1 MSYPSAPLPDRPSG
15 PRRGPATPGARES
28 EYANLT
34 HRVREAGLLSPRP
47 GHYAVRITAA
57 VTVLAAAGAAFVLLG
72 DSWWQILLAAVLSV
86 VFGQVAF
93 VTHDIGHR
101 QVFTSKRAARR
112 AGILLGNLGVGLSY
126 GWWIG
131 KHTRHHANPNH
142 VSEDPDVSVG
152 GIAWSREQADA
163 RRGFLAR
170 TFTGW
175 QAYLFFPMLLLEGL
189 GLYASGV
196 RALWRGDVRARAVE
210 GVLLAVHTVACM
222 SALFLV
228 LSPGKA
234 LVFLAV
240 NQGLFGLYMGCSFAP
255 NHKGMPL
262 VEEKLDFVRK
272 QVLTSRNVDGG
283 WFVDRALGGLNYQI
297 EHHLFPT
304 MPMPNL
310 SRAQPLVQAFCEE
323 HGIRYHQTGLV
334 RSYGEALGHLHSVG
348 AGLRASRTPVPA
360 RVSRQTN

>member
-1 MSYPSAPLPDRPSG
+1 MSYPSTPMSDPRQSG
-15 PRRGPATPGARES
+15 S
-28 EYANLT
+28 DYANLT
-34 HRVREAGLLSPRP
+34 HRVREAGLLTPRP
-47 GHYAVRITAA
+47 AHYAVRITAA
-57 VTVLAAAGAAFVLLG
+57 ASMLLAGGAAFVLLG
-72 DSWWQILLAAVLSV
+72 DSWWQILLAVVLAV
-86 VFGQVAF
+86 VFAQVAF

-131 KHTRHHANPNH
+131 KHNRHHANPNH
-142 VSEDPDVSVG
+142 VGEDPDVSVG
-152 GIAWSREQADA
+152 GIAWSPEQAA
-163 RRGFLAR
+163 ERRGFFAR
-170 TFTGW
+170 TLTSW

-189 GLYASGV
+189 GLYVSGV
-196 RALWRGDVRARAVE
+196 RALWRGDVKDRSVE

-272 QVLTSRNVDGG
+272 QVLTSRNVHGG

-304 MPMPNL
+304 MPMTNL

-323 HGIRYHQTGLV
+323 HGISYHKTGLV
-334 RSYGEALGHLHSVG
+334 RSYREALAYLHSVG
-348 AGLRASRTPVPA
+348 AGLRASRRRPVPA
-360 RVSRQTN
+360 RVSRQVN